1 MEKKILYLDREAFID
16 WFFDD
21 DMVKSFVYDQGVMRQ
36 LKDDG
41 VFTLT
46 IEEVLSGA
54 GYLPDNVASEG
65 QEVVLNEMD
74 EIDMDHY
81 DEIKFK

>member
-1 MEKKILYLDREAFID
+1 MEKKILYLDRESFID
-16 WFFDD
+16 WFFDED
-21 DMVKSFVYDQGVMRQ
+21 IIKSFVYDQGVMRQ

-54 GYLPDNVASEG
+54 SYFPDSVASEG

-74 EIDMDHY
+74 EIDMDYY

>member
-1 MEKKILYLDREAFID
+1 MDKKILYLDREAFID
-16 WFFDD
+16 WFFDE
-21 DMVKSFVYDQGVMRQ
+21 DMIKSFVYDQGVMGQ

-54 GYLPDNVASEG
+54 GYLPDSVASEG
-65 QEVVLNEMD
+65 QEFVLNEMD
-74 EIDMDHY
+74 EIDMDYY

>member
-1 MEKKILYLDREAFID
+1 MAKKILYLDRESFID
-16 WFFDD
+16 WFFDE
-21 DMVKSFVYDQGVMRQ
+21 DMIKSFVYDQGVMGE
-36 LKDDG
+36 LKETG
-41 VFTLT
+41 TFTLT

-54 GYLPDNVASEG
+54 GYLPDSVASEG

>member
-1 MEKKILYLDREAFID
+1 MEKKILYIDREAFID
-16 WFFDD
+16 WFFDE
-21 DMVKSFVYDQGVMRQ
+21 DMIKSFVYDQGVMGQ

-54 GYLPDNVASEG
+54 GYLP
-65 QEVVLNEMD
+65 
-74 EIDMDHY
+74 EIGRAHV
-81 DEIKFK
+81 

>member
-16 WFFDD
+16 WFFDE
-21 DMVKSFVYDQGVMRQ
+21 DMIKSFVYDQGVMRQ

-54 GYLPDNVASEG
+54 GYLPDNVALEG

>member
-1 MEKKILYLDREAFID
+1 
-16 WFFDD
+16 
-21 DMVKSFVYDQGVMRQ
+21 MRQ

-54 GYLPDNVASEG
+54 GYLPDSVASEG